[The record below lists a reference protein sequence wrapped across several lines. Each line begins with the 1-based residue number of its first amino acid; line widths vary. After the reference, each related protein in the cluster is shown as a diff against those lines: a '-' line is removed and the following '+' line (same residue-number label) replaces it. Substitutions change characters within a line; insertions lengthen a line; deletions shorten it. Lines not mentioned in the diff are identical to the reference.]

1 MIRKYE
7 ARGASGAEAQRRL
20 EDKPHR
26 VVTDATV
33 GGLMPIAPETRM
45 NVVFDQ
51 WVAEKHA
58 EAQVVP
64 QSMEKYV
71 GVLDRDLR
79 PALGAL
85 RVREVTPVAVNRVLM
100 ALTKARKYATARQ
113 CRNVMQQVMM
123 LCVRYGAA
131 PHNPVRDAMTV
142 RTPKR
147 GEVRTIPLEDIA
159 LLRKAVRAWE
169 DRPAIRGLRNVSML
183 PQIVDTMLGTGLRIG
198 ECLALREE
206 DLDLDAEVPTL
217 TVEGTVVRA
226 GGKLLRQPMPKSD
239 SSRRTISL
247 PNFVVVALREALDL
261 GLDGG
266 PDGLVFPTSTA
277 RPRSPSN
284 VRTQLKHAQQGTGLD
299 IRPHDFRRTVGTMVA
314 NTTSIASASA
324 QLGHAG
330 EATTRLHYVKR
341 NRLAPD
347 LRVVIDQL
355 VTQASADLAAGT
367 KKQ

>member
-1 MIRKYE
+1 M
-7 ARGASGAEAQRRL
+7 
-20 EDKPHR
+20 
-26 VVTDATV
+26 
-33 GGLMPIAPETRM
+33 
-45 NVVFDQ
+45 
-51 WVAEKHA
+51 
-58 EAQVVP
+58 
-64 QSMEKYV
+64 
-71 GVLDRDLR
+71 
-79 PALGAL
+79 
-85 RVREVTPVAVNRVLM
+85 NRVLM
-100 ALTKARKYATARQ
+100 ALTKAKRYATARQ

-131 PHNPVRDAMTV
+131 PFNPVRDAITV

-147 GEVRTIPLEDIA
+147 GDVETIALEDIA
-159 LLRKAVRAWE
+159 LLRKAVRVWE
-169 DRPAIRGLRNVSML
+169 DRPAIRGLRNVSLL

-198 ECLALREE
+198 ECLALREV

-217 TVEGTVVRA
+217 TVDGTIVRA
-226 GGKLLRQPMPKSD
+226 NGRLFRQSSPKSD
-239 SSRRTISL
+239 SSQRTVTL

-266 PDGLVFPTSTA
+266 PDGLVFPTSTG

-284 VRTQLKHAQQGTGLD
+284 VRTQLKHAQAGTGLRV
-299 IRPHDFRRTVGTMVA
+299 RPHDFRRTVGTAVA
-314 NTTSIASASA
+314 NSTSIASASA

-347 LRVVIDQL
+347 VRDVIDRL
-355 VTQASADLAAGT
+355 VTRASADLLAEG